1 MKAISVRRSLAS
13 ELSDLAYMSSP
24 EKSTWPALGLSR
36 PPRRWSRVDFPTPE
50 APMRATLSAWLTTR
64 LTPRRTRTVSGPTRY
79 SFSSSLTARRGSLIA
94 QDLDGVESRRPSR
107 GRQGGEK
114 GDQERRRRHQ
124 REVEPRELHGQ
135 MVDLIDVAGQPDD
148 LVGVLHPD
156 QEESEQAA
164 AQGAHD
170 ADEHA
175 RDEKDRP
182 YAARRG
188 AHGLENADLL
198 ALLGHEEHEVPDDG
212 EARHED
218 DDGDDHEEREL
229 LELERREQVAVH
241 PHPVA
246 DPEPGPRRLRHAH
259 ADGLG
264 IEGVAQLDLDA
275 GHAIAEPRELLGRG
289 QPRVGHRRVVLVEPD
304 LDVAGDLEA
313 PHFGYEAHGGHRP
326 LRGDDGD
333 VIPGHEPERARQ
345 LAAEEEGGLARG
357 PEEGL
362 EAARSDVGLDLLAHG
377 GRGEVHPAEKTARR
391 ATALPG
397 EEGLLEHEGRGRA
410 HAGNGL
416 DARGHA
422 RAVLDAAAARVDHQD
437 VRVGR
442 DDLLLDPVLESRH
455 HGQDHDQRA
464 DAEEDAAHADP
475 HEQRE
480 IGPLA
485 PRPQVA
491 QREEQLDGQAAPGH
505 QASASSSAAAASPGA
520 RRSRRRWG
528 NRITSRIDGE
538 SVKSMASRSMP
549 IPSPAVGGMPYSRA
563 RTKSSSIQCAS
574 SSPRSRSRACSS
586 KRRRWSIGS
595 LSSE

>member
-13 ELSDLAYMSSP
+13 ELSERAYMSSP
-24 EKSTWPALGLSR
+24 ENRTWPPVGRSS

-50 APMRATLSAWLTTR
+50 APMRTTLSASLTAR
-64 LTPRRTRTVSGPTRY
+64 LTPRRTRTISGPTRY
-79 SFSSSLTARRGSLIA
+79 SFSSSRTASRGSLIPE
-94 QDLDGVESRRPSR
+94 DLDGVEPGRAAR
-107 GRQGGEK
+107 GRQRGEK
-114 GDQERRRRHQ
+114 GDQQRGRRHQ
-124 REVEPRELHGQ
+124 REIDPRQLHGQ
-135 MVDLIDVAGQPDD
+135 MVDLVDVTGQSDD
-148 LVGVLHPD
+148 LVGVLDPD
-156 QEESEQAA
+156 QEEPEEAA
-164 AQGAHD
+164 PEGAD
-170 ADEHA
+170 AADQHA
-175 RDEKDRP
+175 RDKEDSA
-182 YAARRG
+182 YAAGGG
-188 AHGLENADLL
+188 AHGLEDADLL
-198 ALLGHEEHEVPDDG
+198 ALLGHEEHQVPDDG
-212 EARHED
+212 ETRHED

-246 DPEPGPRRLRHAH
+246 DPEPGPRRLRHAD

-264 IEGVAQLDLDA
+264 IEGVVQLDLDA

-313 PHFGYEAHGGHRP
+313 SHLGYEAHGRHRP

-442 DDLLLDPVLESRH
+442 DDLLLDAVLESRH

-475 HEQRE
+475 HEEGE

-491 QREEQLDGQAAPGH
+491 QRKEEFDG
-505 QASASSSAAAASPGA
+505 
-520 RRSRRRWG
+520 
-528 NRITSRIDGE
+528 
-538 SVKSMASRSMP
+538 
-549 IPSPAVGGMPYSRA
+549 
-563 RTKSSSIQCAS
+563 
-574 SSPRSRSRACSS
+574 
-586 KRRRWSIGS
+586 
-595 LSSE
+595 